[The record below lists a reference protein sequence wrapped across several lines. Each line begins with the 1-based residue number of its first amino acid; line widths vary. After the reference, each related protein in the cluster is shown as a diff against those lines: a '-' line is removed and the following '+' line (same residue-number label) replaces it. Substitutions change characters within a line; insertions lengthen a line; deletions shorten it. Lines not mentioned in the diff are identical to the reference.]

1 MQMTPGLRPD
11 EHVCPDLHLAIRRQ
25 AAVSLGSAANFSE
38 RQFFREGEGWRSPP
52 RIAAE
57 A

>member
-25 AAVSLGSAANFSE
+25 AAVSLGSSANFSE